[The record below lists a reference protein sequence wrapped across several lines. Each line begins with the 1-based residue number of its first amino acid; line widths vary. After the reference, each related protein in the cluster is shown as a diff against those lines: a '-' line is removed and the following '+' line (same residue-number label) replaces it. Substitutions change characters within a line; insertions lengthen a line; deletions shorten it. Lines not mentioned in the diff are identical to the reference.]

1 MLDAPMVHLYFRFTT
16 WLLVPVGT
24 VPPHLSCGP
33 PGRGAAYT
41 GGVRCAT

>member
-16 WLLVPVGT
+16 QLLVPVGT

-33 PGRGAAYT
+33 PVMVAAYT
-41 GGVRCAT
+41 GGVRFTT